1 MANVKGAERQSWNF
15 GNFGTRHD
23 GKKWRLVRIK
33 NTDGTEADGSKVL
46 ASNKSATPLVN
57 LARELSRVEKR
68 DLKITKLRSDVARL
82 SAQLNEL
89 TEAVS
94 ADAAALTEMSDS
106 DVVEIEIEI
115 ESADSDEEAA

>member
-1 MANVKGAERQSWNF
+1 MANVRGAERKSWNF

-23 GKKWRLVRIK
+23 GRKWRLVRIK
-33 NTDGTEADGSKVL
+33 NTDGTDADGSKVL

-68 DLKITKLRSDVARL
+68 DLKINKLRADVARL

-89 TEAVS
+89 TEAVV
-94 ADAAALTEMSDS
+94 AEAAAVSDS
-106 DVVEIEIEI
+106 DESNDSDVIETED
-115 ESADSDEEAA
+115 ADSNEEAA

>member
-1 MANVKGAERQSWNF
+1 MANVKGAERKSWNF

-23 GKKWRLVRIK
+23 GTKWRLVRTK
-33 NTDGTEADGSKVL
+33 NTDGTDADGSKVL

-68 DLKITKLRSDVARL
+68 DLKIIKLRSDVAQL

-89 TEAVS
+89 TEAVK
-94 ADAAALTEMSDS
+94 AEAATLSESTDS
-106 DVVEIEIEI
+106 DVVEIEI
-115 ESADSDEEAA
+115 ADSDEEAA

>member
-23 GKKWRLVRIK
+23 GTKWRLVRTK
-33 NTDGTEADGSKVL
+33 NTDGTDADGSKVL

-89 TEAVS
+89 TDAIETE
-94 ADAAALTEMSDS
+94 AAAVAGSDESTDS
-106 DVVEIEIEI
+106 DVVEIEI
-115 ESADSDEEAA
+115 ADSDEEAA

>member
-1 MANVKGAERQSWNF
+1 MANVRGAERQSWNF

-23 GKKWRLVRIK
+23 GTKWRLVRIK
-33 NTDGTEADGSKVL
+33 NTDGTDADGSKVL

-82 SAQLNEL
+82 SAQLCEL
-89 TEAVS
+89 TNAVETEA
-94 ADAAALTEMSDS
+94 ATLTETVDS
-106 DVVEIEIEI
+106 DVVETENV
-115 ESADSDEEAA
+115 DSNEEAA

>member
-23 GKKWRLVRIK
+23 GPKRRLVRTK
-33 NTDGTEADGSKVL
+33 NTDGTDADGSKDL

-82 SAQLNEL
+82 SAQLDEL
-89 TEAVS
+89 TDAIETE
-94 ADAAALTEMSDS
+94 AAAVAGSDESTDS
-106 DVVEIEIEI
+106 DVVEIEI
-115 ESADSDEEAA
+115 ANSDEEAA

>member
-1 MANVKGAERQSWNF
+1 MANVRGAERKSWNF

-23 GKKWRLVRIK
+23 GRKWRLVRIK
-33 NTDGTEADGSKVL
+33 NTDGTDADGSKVL

-68 DLKITKLRSDVARL
+68 DLKINKLRAQVATL

-89 TEAVS
+89 QEAVV
-94 ADAAALTEMSDS
+94 AEAAALTESNDS
-106 DVVEIEIEI
+106 DVIETED
-115 ESADSDEEAA
+115 ADSNEEAV

>member
-1 MANVKGAERQSWNF
+1 MANVRGAERQSWNF

-23 GKKWRLVRIK
+23 GTKWRLVRTK
-33 NTDGTEADGSKVL
+33 NTDGTDADGSKVL

-89 TEAVS
+89 TDAITAES
-94 ADAAALTEMSDS
+94 ATLPESTDS
-106 DVVEIEIEI
+106 DVVESEI
-115 ESADSDEEAA
+115 ESADSNEEAA

>member
-1 MANVKGAERQSWNF
+1 MANVRGAERKSWNF

-23 GKKWRLVRIK
+23 GTKWRLVRTK
-33 NTDGTEADGSKVL
+33 NTDGTNADGSKVL

-89 TEAVS
+89 TDAVS
-94 ADAAALTEMSDS
+94 ADAAALTESSDS

-115 ESADSDEEAA
+115 ADSDEEAA

>member
-1 MANVKGAERQSWNF
+1 MANVRGAERKSWNF

-23 GKKWRLVRIK
+23 GTKWRLVRTK
-33 NTDGTEADGSKVL
+33 NTDGTDADGSKVL

-68 DLKITKLRSDVARL
+68 DLKINKLRIDVARL

-89 TEAVS
+89 TDAITAEAATLPES
-94 ADAAALTEMSDS
+94 TDS
-106 DVVEIEIEI
+106 DVVEIEI

>member
-1 MANVKGAERQSWNF
+1 MANVKGAERKSWNF

-23 GKKWRLVRIK
+23 GTKWRLVRIK
-33 NTDGTEADGSKVL
+33 NTDGTDADGSKVL

-68 DLKITKLRSDVARL
+68 DLKITKLRSDVTRL

-89 TEAVS
+89 TEAVE
-94 ADAAALTEMSDS
+94 AEAAKLTEAVDS
-106 DVVEIEIEI
+106 DVVEIEI
-115 ESADSDEEAA
+115 ANSDEEAA

>member
-23 GKKWRLVRIK
+23 GTKWRLVRTK
-33 NTDGTEADGSKVL
+33 NTDGTDADGSKVL

-68 DLKITKLRSDVARL
+68 DLKINKLRTDVARL
-82 SAQLNEL
+82 SAQLNGL
-89 TEAVS
+89 T
-94 ADAAALTEMSDS
+94 ADVKAEAAAVANSDESTDS
-106 DVVEIEIEI
+106 DVVEIEI
-115 ESADSDEEAA
+115 DNSDEEAA

>member
-1 MANVKGAERQSWNF
+1 MANVKGAPRQSWNF

-23 GKKWRLVRIK
+23 GTKWRLVRIK
-33 NTDGTEADGSKVL
+33 NADGTDADGSKVL

-68 DLKITKLRSDVARL
+68 DLKINKLRADVARL

-89 TEAVS
+89 TEAVV
-94 ADAAALTEMSDS
+94 AEAAAVSDS
-106 DVVEIEIEI
+106 DESNDSDVIETED
-115 ESADSDEEAA
+115 ADSNEEAA

>member
-23 GKKWRLVRIK
+23 GKKWRLVRTK
-33 NTDGTEADGSKVL
+33 NTDGTDADGSKVL

-89 TEAVS
+89 TDAVTAES
-94 ADAAALTEMSDS
+94 ATLPESTDS
-106 DVVEIEIEI
+106 DVVEIEI

>member
-1 MANVKGAERQSWNF
+1 MANLKNAERKSWNF

-23 GKKWRLVRIK
+23 GTKWRLVRIK

-68 DLKITKLRSDVARL
+68 DLKINKLRAQVATL

-89 TEAVS
+89 QEAVV
-94 ADAAALTEMSDS
+94 AEAAALTESNDS
-106 DVVEIEIEI
+106 DV
-115 ESADSDEEAA
+115 ADSNELAA

>member
-1 MANVKGAERQSWNF
+1 MANVRGAERKSWNF

-23 GKKWRLVRIK
+23 GRKWRLVRIK
-33 NTDGTEADGSKVL
+33 NADGTDADGSKVL

-68 DLKITKLRSDVARL
+68 DLKINKLRADVARL

-89 TEAVS
+89 TEAVV
-94 ADAAALTEMSDS
+94 AEAAAVSDS
-106 DVVEIEIEI
+106 DESNDSDVIETED
-115 ESADSDEEAA
+115 ADSNEEAA

>member
-23 GKKWRLVRIK
+23 GTKWRLVRTK
-33 NTDGTEADGSKVL
+33 NTDGTDADGSKVL

-94 ADAAALTEMSDS
+94 ADAAALTESSDS
-106 DVVEIEIEI
+106 DVVEIEI

>member
-23 GKKWRLVRIK
+23 GTKWRLVRTK
-33 NTDGTEADGSKVL
+33 NTDGTDADGSKVL

-89 TEAVS
+89 TDAVTAES
-94 ADAAALTEMSDS
+94 ATLPESTDS
-106 DVVEIEIEI
+106 DVVEIEI

>member
-1 MANVKGAERQSWNF
+1 MANLKNAERQSWNF

-23 GKKWRLVRIK
+23 GKKWRLVRVK
-33 NTDGTEADGSKVL
+33 SADGTDADGSKVL

-68 DLKITKLRSDVARL
+68 DLKINKLRIDVARL

-89 TEAVS
+89 TDAVEAEATS
-94 ADAAALTEMSDS
+94 E
-106 DVVEIEIEI
+106 
-115 ESADSDEEAA
+115 EEAA

>member
-23 GKKWRLVRIK
+23 GKKWRLVRTK
-33 NTDGTEADGSKVL
+33 NTDGTDADGSKVL

-68 DLKITKLRSDVARL
+68 DLKINKLRTDVARL
-82 SAQLNEL
+82 SAQLNGL
-89 TEAVS
+89 T
-94 ADAAALTEMSDS
+94 ADVKAEAAAVANSDESTDS
-106 DVVEIEIEI
+106 DVVEIEI
-115 ESADSDEEAA
+115 ANSDEEAA